1 MLSMMLHWHEAS
13 DIRNFLLS
21 NCLLSCVQVHL
32 AWIKTP
38 RNKGGL
44 GHMKIPIL
52 ADTKKACSF
61 DLQNLEVKLPMPSV
75 KLDRYSRPKVS
86 KKMLT

>member
-1 MLSMMLHWHEAS
+1 MEL
-13 DIRNFLLS
+13 RRVV
-21 NCLLSCVQVHL
+21 SCVQVHL

-52 ADTKKACSF
+52 ADTKKACS
-61 DLQNLEVKLPMPSV
+61 LPCILNV
-75 KLDRYSRPKVS
+75 LLRFPKRNS
-86 KKMLT
+86 KTNNNSTSSSLWISCCDTFHVVPRSIP